1 MSLYQI
7 DKLDERNYDAW
18 CVLMKSVLIHSGLWS
33 VVNGSEVK
41 ESATERKWIERDEK
55 ALATITLCVQAT

>member
-7 DKLDERNYDAW
+7 DKLDEENYDAW

-33 VVNGSEVK
+33 VVNESEVK
-41 ESATERKWIERDEK
+41 ESATERK
-55 ALATITLCVQAT
+55 